1 MSRSRTLPV
10 VLEVLDDG
18 LRLYRQHFASF
29 TLIAT
34 AVLVVLAL
42 FSLSFIA
49 FVRTE
54 LGSTAGWIFLA
65 VCVLL
70 LVSYPLLLYVF
81 AALSRAAAAA
91 LDGQMISARTALWV
105 NPLRAGGIIVFN
117 MLFSLLTAI
126 AASGLM
132 LVFYCPMTFLSLL
145 LSVMLGAVVDSSG
158 VGVGL
163 FGIIGVIGQL
173 STLWI
178 ISVAGGWLASSVY
191 ALQAFV
197 LEQRPWSQT
206 ASRTFDILTMH
217 LGQSLL
223 MFLGAGA
230 IFGTLTLSYLG
241 SLLVLWNIVQEQLSL
256 PPLVGDVITIVLTVS
271 SLVILLPPLSI
282 WMAIFYRRQAR
293 ERDGEEIVR
302 RVADWRAQALVS
314 I

>member
-1 MSRSRTLPV
+1 MSRLRTLPV

-18 LRLYRQHFASF
+18 LRLYRRHLASF

-49 FVRTE
+49 FVRSE

-91 LDGQMISARTALWV
+91 LDGHIISARTALWV
-105 NPLRAGGIIVFN
+105 NPLRAAGIIVFN
-117 MLFSLLTAI
+117 MLFTVLSAITAGGLL
-126 AASGLM
+126 
-132 LVFYCPMTFLSLL
+132 LVFYCPMTY
-145 LSVMLGAVVDSSG
+145 LSVLLQVFLGTVAGTSG
-158 VGVGL
+158 VGVFGL
-163 FGIIGVIGQL
+163 ISSIGLI
-173 STLWI
+173 STLWL

-197 LEQRPWSQT
+197 LEQRSWSQSV
-206 ASRTFDILTMH
+206 SRTFDIMTMH

-241 SLLVLWNIVQEQLSL
+241 SLLVLWNIVQERLSL
-256 PPLVGDVITIVLTVS
+256 PPLAGDVVTIVLTVS
-271 SLVILLPPLSI
+271 TLVILLPPLSI
-282 WMAIFYRRQAR
+282 WMAIFYQRQAR